1 MKASEFFSLPIEKQN
16 EILRA
21 AVDDLVID
29 LGNHSDKVLNERLSK
44 IINGNL
50 RVEQAQLVISRE
62 HLNKETIIIK
72 VVNDA

>member
-16 EILRA
+16 EILRT
-21 AVDDLVID
+21 VDDLVID

>member
-16 EILRA
+16 EILS
-21 AVDDLVID
+21 AVDDLFID

>member
-16 EILRA
+16 EMLRLA
-21 AVDDLVID
+21 DGLVID
-29 LGNHSDKVLNERLSK
+29 LGNHSEKVLNERLSK

-50 RVEQAQLVISRE
+50 RIEQAQLVISKE
-62 HLNKETIIIK
+62 QPNKETIIIK

>member
-16 EILRA
+16 EILR

-50 RVEQAQLVISRE
+50 RVEQAQLVIRRE